1 VFTIFGYYYKR
12 KLTAGISSALA
23 GYFSTRTY
31 KMFKGQNWKK
41 NTLAVS
47 ARLPFMA
54 ISRANSI
61 FNE

>member
-1 VFTIFGYYYKR
+1 VLTIFDYYYKW

-47 ARLPFMA
+47 ARFMA